1 MRQNEHAVRRSRGR
15 PPIRSDEETRHL
27 ILEAA
32 SLEFRTNGYA
42 STTMA
47 AVGQRAG
54 VSTKTMYRLIPTKA
68 DLFKSMCSER
78 IGRFM
83 LAIDE
88 TKVGTLA
95 LEAALE
101 RILGAYGTLALDGEV
116 IAITRLVTSE
126 SDRFPELGSAFY
138 EGAFRRTREA
148 IEGWLRRQCDRGLIA
163 LDDPGVA
170 ADMLRGMMVMEPQR
184 AVMLGQR
191 PAPDADEIAARA
203 RMCAN
208 LFLNGCRRD
217 RTVAGSSPA

>member
-1 MRQNEHAVRRSRGR
+1 MGEIAQKTRRSRGR

-32 SLEFRTNGYA
+32 SQEFRTNGYA
-42 STTMA
+42 STTMV

-54 VSTKTMYRLIPTKA
+54 VSTKTIYRLIPTKA
-68 DLFKSMCSER
+68 ELFKSMCSER

-88 TKVGTLA
+88 AVIGTLE

-101 RILGAYGTLALDGEV
+101 RILGAYGKLTLDQEV
-116 IAITRLVTSE
+116 IAITRLVSSE

-163 LDDPGVA
+163 LEDPGVA
-170 ADMLRGMMVMEPQR
+170 ADMLRGMIAMEPQR

-191 PAPDADEIAARA
+191 RAPDEEEIAARA
-203 RMCAN
+203 KMCAS
-208 LFLNGCRRD
+208 LFLNGCRPD
-217 RTVAGSSPA
+217 RVTAASPAI